1 MSTSEGNEEASS
13 SAAAFS
19 GRAGGPLN
27 PPSTLVGVA
36 KLVKGV
42 QPELGP
48 DFARVSVAVDDGG
61 GLPGGGVLR
70 VKLADADDRGRW
82 EVPPSL
88 LDESAGGGGGGTGGG
103 RDEDDDD
110 DDDGKTSSSSS
121 SPPMLRASVD
131 RNLNIKVTRTS
142 SSSSSSSSSN
152 NNNSLP
158 LFDTSGLR
166 LVLKDQY
173 LELSTRV
180 APDSAL
186 FGLGERISSTGL
198 ALRRSGRPLA
208 LWNRDC
214 TDYPDLNL
222 YGSFPFVLELRRDG
236 TAHGLLLWNS
246 NAMDAVLTT
255 DSRLSFRTTGG
266 VADLYVLAGPTP
278 AAVVEQLTR
287 LVGRPAMP
295 PLWALGFHQSKY
307 GYKDVRE
314 LEGVSEGYTRAKI
327 PLDAGKEERKREKE
341 FFFFFFFEAGEVGRE
356 GEREKERNEKKHS
369 LFSFSFSSRFY
380 FFPKK
385 LFQIHT
391 QSGATSTTWTGEQ
404 WKRERDVF
412 LFFFLFFFALTFS
425 SYFSLSLSSLP
436 FQKKKKK
443 KKLLDGRTSP
453 STRSTTR
460 KRPSE
465 PSSTPST
472 ARDAASCPSSTPGS
486 SSSPGTPLT
495 TTPSP
500 RTSSSKT
507 SRGTFTSA
515 RSGQGPAIFPI
526 SSTRRRWTGGPST
539 SGSFGKRC
547 PLTGC
552 GST

>member
-341 FFFFFFFEAGEVGRE
+341 FFFFFFF
-356 GEREKERNEKKHS
+356 
-369 LFSFSFSSRFY
+369 
-380 FFPKK
+380 
-385 LFQIHT
+385 
-391 QSGATSTTWTGEQ
+391 
-404 WKRERDVF
+404 
-412 LFFFLFFFALTFS
+412 
-425 SYFSLSLSSLP
+425 
-436 FQKKKKK
+436 
-443 KKLLDGRTSP
+443 
-453 STRSTTR
+453 
-460 KRPSE
+460 
-465 PSSTPST
+465 
-472 ARDAASCPSSTPGS
+472 
-486 SSSPGTPLT
+486 
-495 TTPSP
+495 
-500 RTSSSKT
+500 
-507 SRGTFTSA
+507 
-515 RSGQGPAIFPI
+515 
-526 SSTRRRWTGGPST
+526 
-539 SGSFGKRC
+539 
-547 PLTGC
+547 
-552 GST
+552 